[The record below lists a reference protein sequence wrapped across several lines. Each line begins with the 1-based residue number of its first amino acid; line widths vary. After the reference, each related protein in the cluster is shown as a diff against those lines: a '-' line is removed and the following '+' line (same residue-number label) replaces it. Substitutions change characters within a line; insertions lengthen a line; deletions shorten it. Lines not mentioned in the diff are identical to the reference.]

1 MEHAYYD
8 RLFDDESSTLDRNFL
23 IANVAKCR
31 LFMKPNSV
39 HFTLGLSCYVH
50 YSSKTR

>member
-23 IANVAKCR
+23 IANVANIDC
-31 LFMKPNSV
+31 L
-39 HFTLGLSCYVH
+39 
-50 YSSKTR
+50 